1 MFGLSFTAIKLAVIG
16 LVFLAYTAS
25 VAYLTHRVDASKYQA
40 LELQYAQ
47 AQAEAVAAAQ
57 AEQKRLDAIATDA
70 AKKEAATQAALT
82 AHVRRQ
88 LAEVQK
94 HVKTLGPRGCVTYGL
109 VRVLDA
115 AVHGVIADS
124 LALPAGKSDD
134 ACTGID
140 AATLARSV
148 VDNYGTAK
156 LNAEQLNA
164 LIEVTRKLHEKK

>member
-1 MFGLSFTAIKLAVIG
+1 MFPFSFTAIKLAFIG
-16 LVFLAYTAS
+16 AIILAYTVAVAHVTHQVDMAS
-25 VAYLTHRVDASKYQA
+25 YQA
-40 LELQYAQ
+40 LELKYAQ
-47 AQAEAVAAAQ
+47 AQAQAVAAAQ
-57 AEQKRLDAIATDA
+57 AEQKRLDAISTTA
-70 AKKEAATQAALT
+70 AQKEAANQAAL
-82 AHVRRQ
+82 AARVKRQ
-88 LAEVQK
+88 LAEVEQ
-94 HVKTLGPRGCVTYGL
+94 HVKSLGPSGCVTFGL

-164 LIEVTRKLHEKK
+164 LIEVTRRLHGK